1 MAGLNPQITNL
12 VIMLGMMQV
21 SKRIP
26 FDDPNVLNTV
36 RAVYLGSN
44 VLIALLYLYIGS
56 QINKKKDLGVDF
68 WHCLW
73 LSVIGKTSGNMA
85 YAE

>member
-1 MAGLNPQITNL
+1 
-12 VIMLGMMQV
+12 MLGMMQV

-56 QINKKKDLGVDF
+56 QINKKKG
-68 WHCLW
+68 
-73 LSVIGKTSGNMA
+73 MA
-85 YAE
+85 T